1 MKEKSIKALILMG
14 GQSTRMGSDKAFVQ
28 WQGQTLLEKAIDHLS
43 GITEDIY
50 LSVNAEQYARLH
62 NKHACI
68 QDRYP
73 DKGPLGGILSALETL
88 QENLIVLAVDMPN
101 MSAKCVKDLIS
112 AAKDSETITCYQLKE
127 SIQPFP
133 SYWSVQLLPKLKQSV
148 QNNHLAMIKFIVAQ
162 QPNLIASNVHELFKN
177 FNSPSDLFDPEP

>member
-1 MKEKSIKALILMG
+1 MKDTSIKGLILMG

-43 GITEDIY
+43 GITQDIH
-50 LSVNAEQYARLH
+50 LSVNTEQYNLLH
-62 NKHACI
+62 NEYACI

-73 DKGPLGGILSALETL
+73 DKGPLGGILSALEIL
-88 QENLIVLAVDMPN
+88 QEDLIVLAVDMPN
-101 MSAKCVKDLIS
+101 LTARAVKDLIS

-133 SYWSVQLLPKLKQSV
+133 SYWSVRLLPKLEESV
-148 QNNHLAMIKFIVAQ
+148 LNNRLAMIKFIIAQ
-162 QPNLIASNVHELFKN
+162 EPNLISTNDNELFNN
-177 FNSPSDLFDPEP
+177 FNRPDDMID